1 MLFKQC
7 NSTFLCPAV
16 RNVHLEEMN
25 SLCSMIHVEHPLP
38 TCTWG
43 IGSLLAYGA
52 SEAYLHIGHQ
62 KSSCVLGIRVYLH
75 IGHQKSSCILGI
87 RIYLHIGHQ
96 KPTCILGI
104 RSLLAYWASEAYLH
118 FGHQSL
124 LAYWAS
130 ESTCILGI
138 RIYLHIGH
146 QKHIWGDLS
155 LLGDIHCVK
164 IHLVTSALESH
175 YRCIVYI
182 RATSGS
188 SEALIQR
195 F

>member
-1 MLFKQC
+1 MVRMAGDLMLFKQC
-7 NSTFLCPAV
+7 NCTFLCTAV

-25 SLCSMIHVEHPLP
+25 SLCSMILVDHPLP

-43 IGSLLAYGA
+43 IGSLLAY
-52 SEAYLHIGHQ
+52 
-62 KSSCVLGIRVYLH
+62 
-75 IGHQKSSCILGI
+75 
-87 RIYLHIGHQ
+87 
-96 KPTCILGI
+96 
-104 RSLLAYWASEAYLH
+104 WASEVFLH
-118 FGHQSL
+118 IGHQSL

-130 ESTCILGI
+130 EAYMGC
-138 RIYLHIGH
+138 
-146 QKHIWGDLS
+146 

-188 SEALIQR
+188 SEALIQG